1 MEPETNPTTFSSSS
15 SGITSRL
22 SETTKELNDFVERL
36 AEQSP
41 HGNTMGTMS
50 ISGLEGVKFVPL
62 NNAAV
67 DGSVEENIADAVQ
80 STTTTM
86 ASTSSQEGD
95 DTTAEI
101 TLGEGMEI
109 YIEMDDAVEPTMMF
123 AMDGVLDNEMEQSP
137 MPTVTTTSPTDA
149 DMDGS
154 TTSTSS
160 LSDILLHEH
169 HGAAY
174 RLMDAR
180 RQQMIRQVESTTDRI
195 TALKAKINT
204 M

>member
-22 SETTKELNDFVERL
+22 SETTKELNDFVERV

-41 HGNTMGTMS
+41 HGNTMGKMS

-86 ASTSSQEGD
+86 ATSSSEGD
-95 DTTAEI
+95 DTTEEM

-109 YIEMDDAVEPTMMF
+109 YIEMDDAAEPTMMF
-123 AMDGVLDNEMEQSP
+123 AMDGVLDNEMEQ
-137 MPTVTTTSPTDA
+137 PTVPTA

-154 TTSTSS
+154 PTSTTS
-160 LSDILLHEH
+160 LADILLHEH

-204 M
+204 L